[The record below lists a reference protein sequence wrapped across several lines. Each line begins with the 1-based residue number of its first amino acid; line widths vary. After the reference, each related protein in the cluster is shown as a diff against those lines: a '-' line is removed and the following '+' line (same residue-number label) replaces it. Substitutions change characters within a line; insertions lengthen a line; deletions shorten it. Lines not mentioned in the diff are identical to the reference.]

1 MSITVCISLTGYV
14 LIADVIT
21 TSFTT
26 HSVCLQQVPQLVVPL
41 YLVGLPKPSFLK
53 GPSRY

>member
-14 LIADVIT
+14 LIADIIT
-21 TSFTT
+21 TSSTT

-53 GPSRY
+53 GPSHY